1 MQRSDSAKSE
11 EYAQKLSQTQGND
24 WINSVVSDVRQATFN
39 MLMFAEFIQTMSE
52 ELGTKPDDGDM
63 QEFARVVAQG
73 SEKIFTIMNAM
84 VIYRQQ
90 RETEASAK

>member
-11 EYAQKLSQTQGND
+11 EYAKKLGEAQGSE
-24 WINSVVSDVRQATFN
+24 WINTVVSDIRQATFN

-84 VIYRQQ
+84 VLLRQQ
-90 RETEASAK
+90 REIEASAK

>member
-1 MQRSDSAKSE
+1 MQRSDSAKAE
-11 EYAQKLSQTQGND
+11 EYAQKLSEIMGSD
-24 WINSVVSDVRQATFN
+24 WINTVVSDVRRATFN

-84 VIYRQQ
+84 VLLRQQ
-90 RETEASAK
+90 RETEAGTK